1 MKTTLDKTENYL
13 ETRKEYEEFL
23 SKDGEELFEKLVND
37 KTKEGRE
44 KIIQEIGNPEG
55 TEIKKIQ
62 EWIGKAGKIISVTS
76 NRASIINDIHHR

>member
-1 MKTTLDKTENYL
+1 MQNI
-13 ETRKEYEEFL
+13 FL
-23 SKDGEELFEKLVND
+23 ILGNAGDYSK
-37 KTKEGRE
+37 
-44 KIIQEIGNPEG
+44 G